1 MIKGLVFGFF
11 SIGLFAIAANGQNSN
26 ACIISQPVPELP
38 QNYGTLDAQ
47 TSVMF
52 RAEFLSDG
60 TLGKTPIVKSAHIK
74 QLDDL
79 ASEAVAK
86 IRFKPKKMNGSPI
99 TSYEIL
105 IYRYSWRFP
114 GWRVERL
121 KSLKLC
127 PKEKKLKAKG

>member
-1 MIKGLVFGFF
+1 MNNIIVRFLIVGILMMGC
-11 SIGLFAIAANGQNSN
+11 FAIGAVAQNSN
-26 ACIISQPVPELP
+26 ACIISQPLPERP
-38 QNYGTLDAQ
+38 ADYGTLDAQ

-60 TLGKTPIVKSAHIK
+60 TLGKIPIVKSAQIK
-74 QLDDL
+74 RLDDL

-86 IRFKPKKMNGSPI
+86 IRFKPKKVNGSPV

-105 IYRYSWRFP
+105 IYRYSWRFT

-121 KSLKLC
+121 KSLRLC
-127 PKEKKLKAKG
+127 AKEK